1 MNKLQVIELFGGIGS
16 PHKALTNLG
25 IPYNVVD
32 MVEFD
37 PKAVASYNAIHGTN
51 FVAQDVTTWDKNVKV
66 HYLHASTPCQAFSS
80 AGKGLGADDKRGAI
94 LWEHTIRIIKIT
106 QPIIITLENV
116 KGLLSSKHKELRD
129 WYLDQLEQLGY
140 KTEYKVLNAK
150 HYGIPQNRERVFFV
164 SRNDGLPITFPDN
177 NTIDTRLKDILQ
189 PEAQWEL
196 LDIENTLRIGNM
208 LYTKNSLTQYNG
220 KTIEINLEKLLN
232 QKHGE
237 INRVAK
243 LKKTNYVDLEIPSEI
258 KLIDVFA
265 NNASSFYGEYGVN
278 GCVSVLDAPIQK
290 VLKLENVD
298 KISSRHLTGS
308 DGVSLT
314 LDTRCYQD
322 PKLLEIDDL
331 DFNQAKSYNGV
342 GGISGSLRAASDT
355 IHEQKILELEN
366 IPFNEDSLFIGT
378 SGTSRTLTASQPD
391 FKSKILV
398 SQNECLKYRKLIPLE
413 TWLLM
418 GFTKEDFSKAAQV
431 NSNTQLTKQAGNS
444 IVVNVMEAILKEL
457 LP

>member
-1 MNKLQVIELFGGIGS
+1 MEKLIEL
-16 PHKALTNLG
+16 
-25 IPYNVVD
+25 
-32 MVEFD
+32 
-37 PKAVASYNAIHGTN
+37 
-51 FVAQDVTTWDKNVKV
+51 
-66 HYLHASTPCQAFSS
+66 
-80 AGKGLGADDKRGAI
+80 
-94 LWEHTIRIIKIT
+94 
-106 QPIIITLENV
+106 
-116 KGLLSSKHKELRD
+116 
-129 WYLDQLEQLGY
+129 
-140 KTEYKVLNAK
+140 
-150 HYGIPQNRERVFFV
+150 QN
-164 SRNDGLPITFPDN
+164 
-177 NTIDTRLKDILQ
+177 
-189 PEAQWEL
+189 
-196 LDIENTLRIGNM
+196 
-208 LYTKNSLTQYNG
+208 
-220 KTIEINLEKLLN
+220 
-232 QKHGE
+232 
-237 INRVAK
+237 

-378 SGTSRTLTASQPD
+378 SDTSRTLTASQPD